1 MKVVNMQNGNGRGV
15 PNQFVIYGA
24 VIEIEGELVEGTMFQ
39 SYESNIAFKPYN
51 SDVIYLGDDWEYSVT
66 TGKYRNLFLG
76 IDKKE
81 LQQRIKSG
89 RAVILEGM

>member
-1 MKVVNMQNGNGRGV
+1 MKVVNMQNGNGRAV
-15 PNQFVIYGA
+15 PNQFVVYGA
-24 VIEIEGELVEGTMFQ
+24 VIEVEGELVEGTMFQ

-51 SDVIYLGDDWEYSVT
+51 SDVIYLGDDWEYSVI